1 MPLIWTVLWLVTV
14 IGVWTTIIYISY
26 KDKDF

>member
-1 MPLIWTVLWLVTV
+1 MSIILTFLWLVAV
-14 IGVWTTIIYISY
+14 IGVWTTILYISY

>member
-1 MPLIWTVLWLVTV
+1 MPVIWTFLWLVTV
-14 IGVWTTIIYISY
+14 IGVWTAIIYISY

>member
-1 MPLIWTVLWLVTV
+1 MPVIWTFLWLVAV
-14 IGVWTTIIYISY
+14 IGVWTAIIYISY